1 MWTPPATP
9 ALPAVVREPPTAPGP
24 VLPQA
29 TRRTD
34 PSRNDSAA
42 VQRAAGDAVWA
53 PAGQLVRVGGCSIS
67 GGLIYVG
74 RQLAATIGEGPDP
87 ALIDPGLGVD
97 HKVPDYAGANMG
109 YWPSYSTIA
118 PACRAAYLQWLANG
132 RHAPHAYIGYV
143 FLYFYGLERRL
154 LVDAQKS
161 AAARSEREMLLAE
174 VRRLIGNYG
183 TNGSFRGYATDLLA
197 FVTADDAQRQY
208 LSSPPIRRDG
218 WQMPFELRLGLGQLA
233 ADSRP
238 LPADWALA
246 WLRLHPEGW
255 LRTPATRCPAE
266 FDEVFTRRYKERYGA
281 GLEVKPGSSAVLAE
295 SYRPASRGIPTWYRP
310 AGYGVPDVASLS
322 APLAQLREI
331 AGEACNDLDAY
342 SRYLGRHPDG
352 AGTVA
357 ALALLPPGIE
367 RPADAATQALL
378 AWADDSLGASDLV
391 QVPAV
396 DLLTRWSA
404 ASPESRPGRSG
415 AALLAHILESHG
427 LGLEPDVRFGGAPPA
442 NQAPVVL
449 FRRAT
454 EPVSMPSEEYA
465 AAAAML
471 QLGAAVAAV
480 DGRVAAAEQDFLER
494 RVIELFGLAEDERRR
509 LRAHLVCSLA
519 VSPTAATLRKRA
531 SLMPE
536 SQRRSTGELLVSLA
550 ASDGSIAPAEMDLV
564 ARLFDLLGLDRSD
577 AHSQAR
583 VLRNEPLSPLRTE
596 GARAPDYSLPQ
607 QAPSADSPSVD
618 AVVLDPELI
627 KTRLAESARAAS
639 YLAGIFTE
647 DDAVADAAAI
657 PSGQGRTMTP
667 DSQIAGLDEAHSA
680 LLSRLAGQLSW
691 TRDDFGRIAAEL
703 GLLPDGALETLN
715 EAAFEAVGEPV
726 CEGSD
731 PIDINRSAIE
741 EMLP

>member
-1 MWTPPATP
+1 MAPEP
-9 ALPAVVREPPTAPGP
+9 VR
-24 VLPQA
+24 PQA
-29 TRRTD
+29 TERTA
-34 PSRNDSAA
+34 PSRSYSAA
-42 VQRAAGDAVWA
+42 VQHAAGDAVWA

-74 RQLAATIGEGPDP
+74 RELAATAGEGPDP

-97 HKVPDYAGANMG
+97 HKVPDYAGANMD

-118 PACRAAYLQWLANG
+118 PACRAAYLQWLAHG

-154 LVDAQKS
+154 LVDAQQS

-174 VRRLIGNYG
+174 VRRLIGIYG

-197 FVTADDAQRQY
+197 FVTADDAQRRY
-208 LSSPPIRRDG
+208 LSSPPTRWDG
-218 WQMPFELRLGLGQLA
+218 WQVPFELRLGLGQLA
-233 ADSRP
+233 ADGLP
-238 LPADWALA
+238 LPAAWALA

-255 LRTPATRCPAE
+255 LRTAATRCPTE

-281 GLEVKPGSSAVLAE
+281 GLKVKPGSSAILAE
-295 SYRPASRGIPTWYRP
+295 SYRPASRGIPVWHRP
-310 AGYGVPDVASLS
+310 AGRGLPDVADLS

-342 SRYLGRHPDG
+342 SRYLGRHPDS
-352 AGTVA
+352 AGTAA

-404 ASPESRPGRSG
+404 ASPESRPGKSG
-415 AALLAHILESHG
+415 AALLARVLEGHG
-427 LGLEPDVRFGGAPPA
+427 LGLEPDVRFGGAAPA

-454 EPVSMPSEEYA
+454 ERVITPSEQYA
-465 AAAAML
+465 AAATML
-471 QLGAAVAAV
+471 QLGAAVAAA
-480 DGRVAAAEQDFLER
+480 DGRVAAAEQNFLER
-494 RVIELFGLAEDERRR
+494 RVIELLSLAQDERRR
-509 LRAHLVCSLA
+509 LRAHLAYTLA
-519 VSPTAATLRKRA
+519 ASPTPATLRKRA

-536 SQRRSTGELLVSLA
+536 SQRQSTGELLVALA
-550 ASDGSIAPAEMDLV
+550 ASDGSIAPAEMDLL
-564 ARLFDLLGLDRSD
+564 ARLFDLLGLERSD
-577 AHSQAR
+577 VHSQVR
-583 VLRNEPLSPLRTE
+583 VLRNETLTPLRME
-596 GARAPDYSLPQ
+596 GTRAPTYSLPR
-607 QAPSADSPSVD
+607 QASADSPGVD
-618 AVVLDPELI
+618 GVVLDPELI
-627 KTRLAESARAAS
+627 KARLAESARAAS
-639 YLAGIFTE
+639 YLAGIFT
-647 DDAVADAAAI
+647 DDDAAADAVAS
-657 PSGQGRTMTP
+657 PSGQGGAVIP
-667 DSQIAGLDEAHSA
+667 ESQIAGLDEVHTA